1 MRLIRTFLI
10 LVIGVIVGMYVAS
23 YWSVNGWALGPAAGT
38 ARTNGAAARERGAEL
53 TRDAAQ
59 RARQAANKLEDALSD
74 GALTA
79 KISSKLALDDHVNA
93 RSINV
98 DTSAAVVTLRGTVAS
113 AAERQRALDLARDT
127 RGVDRVVDEL
137 KLQQP

>member
-1 MRLIRTFLI
+1 MSLIRTFLI
-10 LVIGVIVGMYVAS
+10 LVIGIIAGMYVAN
-23 YWSVNGWALGPAAGT
+23 YWSVNGWGLGPAAGA
-38 ARTNGAAARERGAEL
+38 ARTNGAMARERGAEL
-53 TRDAAQ
+53 TKDAAQ
-59 RARQAANKLEDALSD
+59 TARQAANKLEDALSD

-113 AAERQRALDLARDT
+113 PAERQRALELARDT

-137 KLQQP
+137 RLKPE